1 MRDLNRNY
9 RPVNSQRQL
18 EEAAIY
24 QVEGMTIHSAE
35 SRIPF
40 GVDDPDTYLEEVET
54 RVTGGFAAHID
65 KDPTD
70 ITTRAVNVI
79 AEFDEL
85 FDKVQKDYASK
96 ENLFKQYIRCT
107 QDLHNAEDGIKLL
120 GKAIHDHYEEIQA
133 MDFLE
138 SQHIWGNYNKAKAYL
153 QKVASCAKDWRGDL
167 WEDAKTAR
175 DEFYATNDKYKVA
188 HARVYDE
195 TTFEE
200 RMAAKSL
207 AKSDIWDTLIGTGFG
222 SESFDLEWFRGSAP
236 GIYDRYN
243 VDMNATDAEVD
254 RRQVEI
260 HDELLCYFDNR
271 NEEWGGMYR
280 LHVSTEERKAYWRE
294 FFKAKRANA
303 FKTKRRMK
311 AMSIKGKYA
320 KHRKFGTGEV
330 IDVQYK
336 GPGRV
341 YAKVNFREGVI
352 KVDTR
357 YLKPAQAPVTKTDL
371 PF

>member
-1 MRDLNRNY
+1 MKDLHNY

-35 SRIPF
+35 SKIPF

-54 RVTGGFAAHID
+54 RVTGGFAEHID

-70 ITTRAVNVI
+70 VSTRAVNLL
-79 AEFDEL
+79 ADYEEL
-85 FDKVQKDYASK
+85 HDKVQDDFAQK
-96 ENLFKQYIRCT
+96 ESLFKQYIRCT
-107 QDLHNAEDGIKLL
+107 QDLHNAEDGLKLL
-120 GKAIHDHYEEIQA
+120 GQTIHDHYEEIQA

-153 QKVASCAKDWRGDL
+153 QRVAKKARNWRGGL
-167 WEDAKTAR
+167 WNDAKAAR
-175 DEFYATNDKYKVA
+175 DEFYATNEKWQDVKKRIYT
-188 HARVYDE
+188 DL
-195 TTFEE
+195 TFEE

-207 AKSDIWDTLIGTGFG
+207 ANSDIWDTFIGTGFG
-222 SESFDLEWFRGSAP
+222 SESYDLEWFRGSAP
-236 GIYDRYN
+236 SIYDRYN
-243 VDMNATDAEVD
+243 VDMNATESQID

-260 HDELLCYFDNR
+260 HDELLDYFESR

-280 LHVSTEERKAYWRE
+280 LNVPAKKRKAYWRE

-303 FKTKRRMK
+303 FKAQRRMK
-311 AMSIKGKYA
+311 ALSIKGKYV
-320 KHRKFGTGEV
+320 KHSNFGTGEV

-341 YAKVNFREGVI
+341 YAKVNFREGQI

-357 YLKPAQAPVTKTDL
+357 YLKSTQAPATKTDL